1 MRRQGYHGYRGYR
14 RRRVYIGPVE
24 IFAGLV
30 AVAVVG
36 PMLENPE
43 LLKKMV
49 HDTGAHSTDLE
60 SPETVEH
67 LCDKCASYAA
77 CWKPEAER
85 LWRGGR
91 SA

>member
-36 PMLENPE
+36 MLAFRFLSAPE
-43 LLKKMV
+43 
-49 HDTGAHSTDLE
+49 E
-60 SPETVEH
+60 
-67 LCDKCASYAA
+67 
-77 CWKPEAER
+77 
-85 LWRGGR
+85 
-91 SA
+91 

>member
-36 PMLENPE
+36 MLAFRFLSAPE
-43 LLKKMV
+43 
-49 HDTGAHSTDLE
+49 
-60 SPETVEH
+60 ETVPDGFTPAGDAV
-67 LCDKCASYAA
+67 LTPPTAPSQLPRRDRKSVV
-77 CWKPEAER
+77 
-85 LWRGGR
+85 
-91 SA
+91 